1 LAYDLHNRLYQP
13 NKGKKRQ
20 NIGFTGDT
28 AVVTPISNDKITPS
42 DSASSSVTDRKK
54 ADQSTL
60 TQKDVGSE
68 AISHNGGSAETNSV
82 DIERASQIYHSS
94 EYRVSS
100 EGTITNQEQAQA
112 VAAEIRSQ
120 IEANGLQSLKAM
132 TGAISSSD
140 SLAAILEAA
149 PA

>member
-1 LAYDLHNRLYQP
+1 MICTIGYTNQTWA
-13 NKGKKRQ
+13 KKRQ

-54 ADQSTL
+54 ADQSTV
-60 TQKDVGSE
+60 TQKDGGSE
-68 AISHNGGSAETNSV
+68 TISQNGGRAEANSV

-94 EYRVSS
+94 ESKVSS
-100 EGTITNQEQAQA
+100 DEGTITNQEQAQA
-112 VAAEIRSQ
+112 VAAKIRSQ

-140 SLAAILEAA
+140 SLTAILEAA